1 MNLLD
6 RIGQGIL
13 DIEGGR
19 VLPPSP
25 EGLAIAASCCERRV
39 PAAIEECGEDL
50 IAYVLT
56 FQDQRLPMESA
67 IQCWREEWSL

>member
-1 MNLLD
+1 
-6 RIGQGIL
+6 
-13 DIEGGR
+13 
-19 VLPPSP
+19 
-25 EGLAIAASCCERRV
+25 V

-67 IQCWREEWSL
+67 IQRWREEWSL